1 MIGPD
6 PALSVGASYA
16 FVPVFHV
23 MGTVAKGTVMSI
35 DPIGTLIGIKTR
47 IHIDRETY
55 ESPNPTTGEA
65 LYHLGEIEQGE
76 ELFREVAGDRQDVL
90 VPRDVSHIGLTED
103 VHFYSQKDFRLI
115 VNLEEKLVT
124 RKKQSFSD
132 IVKLAYPTP
141 PSGNE
146 ISYKVTYR
154 KGPPANPKG
163 SLVEGESVQVK
174 NGMVFDVAPT
184 DKS

>member
-1 MIGPD
+1 M
-6 PALSVGASYA
+6 GA
-16 FVPVFHV
+16 
-23 MGTVAKGTVMSI
+23 TEKGTVMTV
-35 DPIGTLIGIKTR
+35 DPIGILIRVKTR

-65 LYHLGEIEQGE
+65 LYRLGEFDQGE

-90 VPRDVSHIGLTED
+90 VPHDRSHIGLTED
-103 VHFYSQKDFRLI
+103 EHFYSQKNFRLI

-146 ISYKVTYR
+146 ISYKVSYR

-163 SLVEGESVQVK
+163 SLVEGESVKVK
-174 NGMVFDVAPT
+174 NGMVFDVTPT

>member
-1 MIGPD
+1 M
-6 PALSVGASYA
+6 SV
-16 FVPVFHV
+16 
-23 MGTVAKGTVMSI
+23 
-35 DPIGTLIGIKTR
+35 DPIGILIGVKTR
-47 IHIDRETY
+47 IHIDREAY

-65 LYHLGEIEQGE
+65 LYHLGEIGHGE
-76 ELFREVAGDRQDVL
+76 ELFREAGGDREDRL
-90 VPRDVSHIGLTED
+90 VPRDGSHIVLTED
-103 VHFYSQKDFRLI
+103 EHFYSQKDFRLI

-124 RKKQSFSD
+124 NKTQSFSD

-146 ISYKVTYR
+146 ISYKVSYR

-163 SLVEGESVQVK
+163 SLVEGESVKVK
-174 NGMVFDVAPT
+174 SGMIFDVAPT